1 MNLILEVGSTEKCGD
16 MKKTRVN
23 SNLGVRPENKHMS
36 TVVHSYVLGRC
47 EITNGS
53 IKYLRPGLVPNSLL
67 STICLTV
74 SNKHL
79 LVCPY
84 SSTWLKIKVIF
95 KCLTIHIYLN
105 GKCLYALK
113 LMQAFRVNLN
123 IMPESVVDK
132 GKSMKYFSKK
142 NRMLN

>member
-1 MNLILEVGSTEKCGD
+1 
-16 MKKTRVN
+16 MKKTKVN
-23 SNLGVRPENKHMS
+23 SNLGVGPVDKHMS
-36 TVVHSYVLGRC
+36 TIVHSYVLGRC
-47 EITNGS
+47 VILNGS

-123 IMPESVVDK
+123 IMSESVVDK
-132 GKSMKYFSKK
+132 GKSMRYFSKQK
-142 NRMLN
+142 QDVKLKIGWSH

>member
-1 MNLILEVGSTEKCGD
+1 MNLILEVGPSEKCGD

-23 SNLGVRPENKHMS
+23 SILGVRPEDKHMS
-36 TVVHSYVLGRC
+36 TVVHSYVLGRR

-53 IKYLRPGLVPNSLL
+53 IKYLRPGLVSNSLL
-67 STICLTV
+67 STIRLTV

-132 GKSMKYFSKK
+132 GKSMKYFSKQNK
-142 NRMLN
+142 C